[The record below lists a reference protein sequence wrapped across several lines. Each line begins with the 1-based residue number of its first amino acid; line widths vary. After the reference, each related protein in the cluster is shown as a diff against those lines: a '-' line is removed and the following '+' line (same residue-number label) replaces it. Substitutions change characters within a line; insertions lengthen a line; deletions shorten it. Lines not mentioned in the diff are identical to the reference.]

1 MPESVL
7 TQTMPALFAGGAC
20 CAVGVFEV
28 GALAGAAGAG
38 VAAGFVGGAVEAA
51 GVAAGVAVF
60 DFAGVAASAAA
71 AGAVVVVAG
80 AAADVAD
87 FFERDFFGVGE
98 LSAVALLS
106 AAAVFFGVV
115 FFFVDTGLESGAAC
129 ELEALAS
136 AFFFFLLFVAVL
148 ELV

>member
-1 MPESVL
+1 MPESVF

-60 DFAGVAASAAA
+60 DFAGVAAGAAA
-71 AGAVVVVAG
+71 AGAVDVVAG
-80 AAADVAD
+80 APADVAD
-87 FFERDFFGVGE
+87 FFERDFFGVAE
-98 LSAVALLS
+98 LSVVALLS
-106 AAAVFFGVV
+106 AASVFFGVV
-115 FFFVDTGLESGAAC
+115 FFFVDAVPESGAAC
-129 ELEALAS
+129 ELEAPVS
-136 AFFFFLLFVAVL
+136 AFFFFVLLATLL